1 MTAYFLFETIKARR
15 QQCDIFKVLKK
26 GEKSKFR
33 ISNSEKISFRNQ
45 GEMRIFSDMQ
55 KLR

>member
-26 GEKSKFR
+26 GKKSIFR